1 VWRTCLAR
9 SPTMSPWTAHHTAAS
24 STICP
29 STACCPGV
37 LAPSSAGATP
47 RGALA
52 HRRVCHPKLP
62 GRGRRERGRIWGGK
76 AAGSAETETDLLLV
90 RDAGG
95 GHGVGETD
103 SKAGAPTIY
112 AVTLWLRALAAA
124 KAGEGKGMGSCSVV
138 PSPMWA
144 CGGCGSISGRNRG
157 VQVLP
162 PDRLFRL
169 DRPPDPTNQ
178 PPKKNRLNLSQL
190 M

>member
-1 VWRTCLAR
+1 VWRTWLAR
-9 SPTMSPWTAHHTAAS
+9 SPTMSPWTAHHTATS

-37 LAPSSAGATP
+37 LAPSSVGATP

-62 GRGRRERGRIWGGK
+62 GRGRRERGRVWGGK

-112 AVTLWLRALAAA
+112 AVALWLRALAAA
-124 KAGEGKGMGSCSVV
+124 KAGEGNWEWV
-138 PSPMWA
+138 P
-144 CGGCGSISGRNRG
+144 
-157 VQVLP
+157 V
-162 PDRLFRL
+162 RLFLVRCGHVAGAGQSPVGTEASRCFL
-169 DRPPDPTNQ
+169 PIACFV
-178 PPKKNRLNLSQL
+178 
-190 M
+190 